1 MSQGAAEPGR
11 PWQVYLLRCEDGT
24 LYTGISPDPAKRFA
38 AHASG
43 KGAAYTRAHKPEC
56 LLACEPIGSYGDAL
70 RREAQLK
77 RQPKAR
83 KLAWAQDPAGLAKPG
98 EDADWLRRKAKKK
111 RKRKPA
117 KAKAGAKAKK
127 KMKANRRS

>member
-1 MSQGAAEPGR
+1 VRQGAAEPGR

-43 KGAAYTRAHKPEC
+43 KGAAYTKMHKPQA
-56 LLACEPIGSYGDAL
+56 LLACEVIGGYGAAL

-77 RQPKAR
+77 RQPKLR
-83 KLAWAQDPAGLAKPG
+83 KLAWAQDPAGLPRPAEG
-98 EDADWLRRKAKKK
+98 ADWLNRKVPKKK
-111 RKRKPA
+111 R
-117 KAKAGAKAKK
+117 
-127 KMKANRRS
+127 RRARA

>member
-24 LYTGISPDPAKRFA
+24 LYTGISPDPAKRLV
-38 AHASG
+38 AHLSG
-43 KGAAYTRAHKPEC
+43 KGAAYTRAHKPQA
-56 LLACEPIGSYGDAL
+56 LLACEAIGSYSDAL

-83 KLAWAQDPAGLAKPG
+83 KLAWALDPAGLAKPG

-111 RKRKPA
+111 KKPA
-117 KAKAGAKAKK
+117 KAKAGTKAKK
-127 KMKANRRS
+127 KVKAKRRP